1 MSLQAILK
9 RTCQCHV
16 GRLKKFLRNRTLC
29 RSLRQNGGIRQWHI
43 YQEPQCLHVG
53 LDVSTSRY
61 HAPRK
66 TSTSNDQQAL
76 KFGHQARPGNSALV
90 ERTDSRVSRFSNA
103 IAKFQAAQAYKKET
117 RWVHGIS
124 PKPETVT
131 DLTRTCP
138 KKSRHEGGHHRQGQ
152 GRKRWFKTSLSWEG
166 GAPPT
171 PFPIAPMMLASK
183 MFSDQLKPGDVL
195 FPTAAESRRRTRRTR
210 HNLTFQG
217 QTFHFD
223 ICP

>member
-1 MSLQAILK
+1 MK
-9 RTCQCHV
+9 RTCRFHV
-16 GRLKKFLRNRTLC
+16 GRLKKFLRNRTLF

-66 TSTSNDQQAL
+66 TSTTNDQQAL

-103 IAKFQAAQAYKKET
+103 RAKFQAAQAYKKET
-117 RWVHGIS
+117 RLVHGIS
-124 PKPETVT
+124 PRPETVADPT
-131 DLTRTCP
+131 PTGP
-138 KKSRHEGGHHRQGQ
+138 QKSRHAGGHHRQGQ
-152 GRKRWFKTSLSWEG
+152 GRRRWFKTSPSWEE
-166 GAPPT
+166 GAPQTTFPRLT
-171 PFPIAPMMLASK
+171 PVMLASK
-183 MFSDQLKPGDVL
+183 MFCDQLEPGDVL

-210 HNLTFQG
+210 PNLTFQG
-217 QTFHFD
+217 KNIAFRYLSFKNN
-223 ICP
+223 P